1 MTTEA
6 EIVEKRSTTS
16 RNDDD
21 TDTIEHIER
30 LEYEVHDPNEKYGIY
45 IISNFSHL

>member
-6 EIVEKRSTTS
+6 EIVEKR
-16 RNDDD
+16 NDDD
-21 TDTIEHIER
+21 TDTVERVER